1 MNCKQGMLEMFMK
14 VPVSQ
19 QSWWFAEL
27 TEQTQ
32 SLRARSGF
40 LEKVWLWSQCELFD
54 VSVWSSKRRCN
65 ERKIWVDLK
74 DDYITFR
81 AAVSISLSASSST
94 FEFES
99 SSERRSQLYLNRS
112 SVVSAMDHDYPSPP
126 PPSEPAPAGPP
137 PPPALSTSAGSPTD
151 FLKGVVG
158 KKVVVRLTSGV
169 DYRGMWWY
177 KCSFESIFVVQRL

>member
-1 MNCKQGMLEMFMK
+1 MIICRADGTNII
-14 VPVSQ
+14 
-19 QSWWFAEL
+19 AE
-27 TEQTQ
+27 
-32 SLRARSGF
+32 SLSRIPWESVIVIS
-40 LEKVWLWSQCELFD
+40 KCELFD
-54 VSVWSSKRRCN
+54 LSVWSSKRRCN

-81 AAVSISLSASSST
+81 AGVSISLSTSSWT
-94 FEFES
+94 FEFEP
-99 SSERRSQLYLNRS
+99 SSERRSQLYLNWS
-112 SVVSAMDHDYPSPP
+112 SVLNAMDHDYPSPP

-177 KCSFESIFVVQRL
+177 KCFFSWEYIRCSTAVGRFIKA